1 MSTIGYLRSDNNLEC
16 TAGTMNDGK
25 SMMSWIYLTRGHQTL
40 SDQRVNHRMNFI
52 QYSFFPVKQVIIKKL
67 GIEVGYTPFVST
79 REHLTQYAPTSLDQL
94 PPRSMQDSFT
104 SAIIPLTTDKILKDK
119 YVGFMGNVRLGR
131 LMEDMD
137 MFAGK

>member
-1 MSTIGYLRSDNNLEC
+1 MTGRFCAVYYRTKIIPVGC
-16 TAGTMNDGK
+16 
-25 SMMSWIYLTRGHQTL
+25 GHLLCGVKL
-40 SDQRVNHRMNFI
+40 SLSLFHL
-52 QYSFFPVKQVIIKKL
+52 VKQTIIQKL

-79 REHLTQYAPTSLDQL
+79 REHLVKYVPQSVSAL

-119 YVGFMGNVRLGR
+119 YVGFMGNVRVGR

-137 MFAGK
+137 MFAGKLMRY

>member
-1 MSTIGYLRSDNNLEC
+1 MYSSINYLRGDLEC
-16 TAGTMNDGK
+16 TAGTMND
-25 SMMSWIYLTRGHQTL
+25 
-40 SDQRVNHRMNFI
+40 
-52 QYSFFPVKQVIIKKL
+52 VKQTIIQKL

-79 REHLTQYAPTSLDQL
+79 REHLVKYVPQSVSAL

-119 YVGFMGNVRLGR
+119 YVGFMGNVRVGR

-137 MFAGK
+137 MFAGKLMRY